1 MASQDPFGFGNINF
15 DEMMRAMNEQMQSAQ
30 PDNQANINQ
39 QQNKKDKTKKRPTLL
54 EEYGINL
61 TQQAR
66 DGKLDPVIG
75 RDLEVARTIEIL
87 NRRTKNNPV
96 LIGEPGV
103 GKTAVVE
110 GLAQAIVEN
119 KVPEKLRSK
128 NVIRLA
134 MSAMVQGTAMRG
146 QFEARMRQLMKEVAD
161 NDDVI
166 LFIDEVHEIM
176 GAGNAEGGMDAG
188 NILKPALARG
198 EFQLIGATTLNEYRK
213 IEKDGAIARRFQPV
227 QIEEP
232 SKEAT
237 IQILKG
243 IQQRYEAYHH
253 VTFTN
258 DAITAAVELS
268 DLMSLNDFYQIRQLI

>member
-1 MASQDPFGFGNINF
+1 MAAQDPFGFNNINF
-15 DEMMRAMNEQMQSAQ
+15 DDMMRAMNEQMQDAQ
-30 PDNQANINQ
+30 NGGQNTTGPQ
-39 QQNKKDKTKKRPTLL
+39 QKNNKNKNNKRPTFL

-66 DGKLDPVIG
+66 EGKLDPVIG
-75 RDLEVARTIEIL
+75 RDKEVARTIEIL

-110 GLAQAIVEN
+110 GLAQAIVAN
-119 KVPEKLRSK
+119 KVPEKLQSK
-128 NVIRLA
+128 DVIRLD
-134 MSAMVQGTAMRG
+134 MSALVQGTSMRG
-146 QFEARMRQLMKEVAD
+146 QFEARMRQLMKEVSS
-161 NDDVI
+161 NDTVI

-227 QIEEP
+227 QVEEP
-232 SKEAT
+232 SKKET
-237 IQILKG
+237 VTILKG
-243 IQQRYEAYHH
+243 IQKRYENYHH
-253 VTFTN
+253 VVFTE
-258 DAITAAVELS
+258 DAIQSAVELS
-268 DLMSLNDFYQIRQLI
+268 DRYIPERLDRKSVV